1 MHPPVG
7 GHGKVLVRNSE
18 HCLYCCQFTENR
30 LMPNRRDQPD
40 TNILLVLRRWIR
52 KLLAA
57 GDRLGYRSDS
67 FRARLPVLITCV
79 LWLLIAIVHFSV
91 SYEQQVPPLPFL
103 PLYAFYPGV
112 IISGQTDSHPAFLH
126 AWGIGAAIVF
136 FALAFAAVRYKN
148 KSAGITFL
156 ALFLISTVIVYAR
169 VVDQMR
175 SLH

>member
-1 MHPPVG
+1 
-7 GHGKVLVRNSE
+7 
-18 HCLYCCQFTENR
+18 
-30 LMPNRRDQPD
+30 MPNRRDQPD